1 MELLFSFIVV
11 KVLNNNILVF
21 KSQNMK
27 KTLFTI
33 FLTALMTGVPLF
45 GQTGKAPNLLESS
58 IQKELTN
65 KGTENF
71 PTTEWIDF
79 TDVSW

>member
-21 KSQNMK
+21 KSQNIK

-33 FLTALMTGVPLF
+33 FLTALMTGVLLF
-45 GQTGKAPNLLESS
+45 G
-58 IQKELTN
+58 
-65 KGTENF
+65 
-71 PTTEWIDF
+71 
-79 TDVSW
+79 